1 MMGGMISENLEDFL
15 TIDDFDVKGKTVLFR
30 ADINSVVI
38 DGKVQMKER
47 IVENAKTIRELL
59 DKKAKVVILAHQG
72 RAGRVDFLTLE
83 QHAELLRNFF
93 DLQYIDDIIGPA
105 ARDAIKKLR
114 DGEVLLLDNV
124 RMLAE
129 ETLSKS
135 PEEHAK
141 SFFVRKLSPLA
152 DIYINDAFS
161 VAHRSHASVVGFPLV
176 MDAEIGRLVEKELRS
191 LRRSVHNIKSPCIY
205 VLGGVKPEEVFDI
218 MEFTLRRKKVNRIL
232 TTGGVGTIFLYARG
246 IIKPNEEKKADKQFM
261 ENLARAKK
269 ILKLGSDKIMYPEDV
284 AVEVE
289 GKREEI
295 PVEVLKPKQE
305 IYDIGERTSKRYAE
319 AIKEAKT
326 VIMKGPAGLY
336 ENEAFSKGTGE
347 LLHALSDSDAFSLLG
362 GGHTSAAMSTL
373 GINKTEQTHVS
384 LAGGAFLQYLLEK
397 GLPGIE
403 VLKRH

>member
-1 MMGGMISENLEDFL
+1 MMGGTISENLEDFL

-47 IVENAKTIRELL
+47 IVENAKTICELS

-72 RAGRVDFLTLE
+72 RAGRVDFLPLE

-105 ARDAIKKLR
+105 AREAIKKLR
-114 DGEVLLLDNV
+114 EGEVLLLDNV

-161 VAHRSHASVVGFPLV
+161 VAHRSHASVVGFPMV
-176 MDAEIGRLVEKELRS
+176 MDAGIGRLVEKELRS

-218 MEFTLRRKKVNRIL
+218 MEFTLKRKKVNRIL
-232 TTGGVGTIFLYARG
+232 TTGNVGTIFLYARG
-246 IIKPNEEKKADKQFM
+246 IIKPSEEKKADKQFM
-261 ENLARAKK
+261 ANLARAKK
-269 ILKLGSDKIMYPEDV
+269 ILKLGGDKIMYPDDV
-284 AVEVE
+284 AVAVE

-295 PVEVLKPKQE
+295 PVGVLNPKQE

-347 LLHALSDSDAFSLLG
+347 LLHALSDSDAFSLIG

-373 GINKTEQTHVS
+373 GINKTEHTHVS